1 MSEPAG
7 VAIEHVSFGYGATR
21 VLDGVSLDIRKG
33 EFFAFLGPSGSGKT
47 TLLRLVAGFGTP
59 DSGRILIGGR
69 DATRQPPWARN
80 VGLVFQN
87 YALWPH
93 MTVAENVA
101 FGLQRRRVPRAER
114 DRRVRAAL
122 DLVGLAHM
130 ADRRP
135 AQLSG
140 GQQQRVAI
148 ARTLA
153 IEPEVLLLDEP
164 LSNLDA
170 GLRAGV
176 RAELVELQ
184 RRLGLTTILVTHDQE
199 EANAA
204 ADRMAVLNDGKVL
217 QVGRPA
223 ELYDRPASRFVAGF
237 LGTANLIEGRVD
249 GGAFQAGGARLPLP
263 SGTAA
268 GPAVLAL
275 RPQALRLLREGDA
288 TLAAR
293 VLRAEFLG
301 GHVRYTLEAGEA
313 GAGLTLVAEEPH
325 LRGLDPLPPGAPV
338 GIAIDASQA
347 TLLRA

>member
-1 MSEPAG
+1 MTAG
-7 VAIEHVSFGYGATR
+7 VEIERVSFGYGATR
-21 VLDGVSLDIRKG
+21 VLEDVSLTVRKG

-47 TLLRLVAGFGTP
+47 TLLRLVAGFGMP
-59 DSGRILIGGR
+59 DPGRILIGGR
-69 DATRQPPWARN
+69 DVTREAPWARN
-80 VGLVFQN
+80 VGLVFQS

-93 MTVAENVA
+93 MTVAQNVA
-101 FGLQRRRVPRAER
+101 FGLERRRIGRAER
-114 DRRVRAAL
+114 DRRVKAAL
-122 DLVGLAHM
+122 DLVGLAQLM
-130 ADRRP
+130 ERRP

-204 ADRMAVLNDGKVL
+204 ADRMAVLNEGRVL
-217 QVGRPA
+217 QVGTPT
-223 ELYDRPASRFVAGF
+223 ELYDRPANRFVAGF
-237 LGTANLIEGRVD
+237 LGTANLIEGEVTAR
-249 GGAFQAGGARLPLP
+249 GFEAGGVALPL
-263 SGTAA
+263 TAGA
-268 GPAVLAL
+268 APGRATLAL
-275 RPQALRLLREGDA
+275 RPQALSLLRDGPG
-288 TLAAR
+288 TLPAR

-301 GHVRYTLEAGEA
+301 GHVRYTLEAGQ
-313 GAGLTLVAEEPH
+313 GIRLVAEEPH
-325 LRGLDPLPPGAPV
+325 LRGLDPLAPGAAV
-338 GIAIDASQA
+338 GIAVDPGQAS
-347 TLLRA
+347 LLRS

>member
-1 MSEPAG
+1 MSEAG
-7 VAIEHVSFGYGATR
+7 VDVQSVSFGYGATR
-21 VLDGVSLDIRKG
+21 VLEDVSLTVRKG

-47 TLLRLVAGFGTP
+47 TLLRLIAGFGQP
-59 DSGRILIGGR
+59 EQGRIMIGGR
-69 DATRQPPWARN
+69 DATRLAPWDRN
-80 VGLVFQN
+80 VGLVFQS

-93 MTVAENVA
+93 MTVGENVA
-101 FGLQRRRVPRAER
+101 FGLEQRRVGRAER

-122 DLVGLAHM
+122 DLVGLAQFI
-130 ADRRP
+130 DRRP

-153 IEPEVLLLDEP
+153 IEPDVLLLDEP

-204 ADRMAVLNDGKVL
+204 ADRMAVLHEGRVL
-217 QVGRPA
+217 QVGAPT
-223 ELYDRPASRFVAGF
+223 ELYDHPVNRFVAGF
-237 LGTANLIEGRVD
+237 LGTANMLEGALDAD
-249 GGAFQAGGARLPLP
+249 GFHTGGLLLPIP
-263 SGTAA
+263 SDMAEAEPPGRAT
-268 GPAVLAL
+268 LAL
-275 RPQALRLLREGDA
+275 RPQAITLLREGGA
-288 TLAAR
+288 LQAR

-301 GHVRYTLEAGEA
+301 GHVRYTLEAGE
-313 GAGLTLVAEEPH
+313 GLRLVAEEPH
-325 LRGLDPLPPGAPV
+325 LRGLAPLSAGSAIGLALDPA
-338 GIAIDASQA
+338 QA
-347 TLLRA
+347 TLLRQ

>member
-1 MSEPAG
+1 MSEAG
-7 VAIEHVSFGYGATR
+7 VDVQSVSFGYGATR
-21 VLDGVSLDIRKG
+21 VLEDVSLTVRKG

-47 TLLRLVAGFGTP
+47 TLLRLIAGFGQP
-59 DSGRILIGGR
+59 ERGRIMIGGR
-69 DATRQPPWARN
+69 DATRLPPWDRN
-80 VGLVFQN
+80 VGLVFQS

-93 MTVAENVA
+93 MTVGENVS
-101 FGLQRRRVPRAER
+101 FGLEQRRMGRAER

-122 DLVGLAHM
+122 DLVGLARLI
-130 ADRRP
+130 DRRP

-204 ADRMAVLNDGKVL
+204 TDRMAVLNEGRVL
-217 QVGRPA
+217 QVGAPA
-223 ELYDRPASRFVAGF
+223 ELYDRPVNRFVAGF
-237 LGTANLIEGRVD
+237 LGTANMLEGELAAD
-249 GGAFQAGGARLPLP
+249 GFHTGGLVLPVAE
-263 SGTAA
+263 AA
-268 GPAVLAL
+268 APGRATLAL
-275 RPQALRLLREGDA
+275 RPQAITLLREGGA
-288 TLAAR
+288 IRAR

-301 GHVRYTLEAGEA
+301 GHVRYTLEAGE
-313 GAGLTLVAEEPH
+313 GLRLVAEEPH
-325 LRGLDPLPPGAPV
+325 LRGLDPLSPGATIGMALDPAQ
-338 GIAIDASQA
+338 G
-347 TLLRA
+347 TLLRQ

>member
-1 MSEPAG
+1 MSEAG
-7 VAIEHVSFGYGATR
+7 VDVQSVSFGYGATR
-21 VLDGVSLDIRKG
+21 VLEDVSLTVRKG

-47 TLLRLVAGFGTP
+47 TLLRLIAGFGQP
-59 DSGRILIGGR
+59 EQGRIMIGGR
-69 DATRQPPWARN
+69 DATRLAPWDRN
-80 VGLVFQN
+80 VGLVFQS

-93 MTVAENVA
+93 MTVGENVA
-101 FGLQRRRVPRAER
+101 FGLEQRRVGRAER

-122 DLVGLAHM
+122 DLVGLAQFI
-130 ADRRP
+130 DRRP

-153 IEPEVLLLDEP
+153 IEPDVLLLDEP

-204 ADRMAVLNDGKVL
+204 ADRMAVLHEGRVL
-217 QVGRPA
+217 QVGAPT
-223 ELYDRPASRFVAGF
+223 ELYDHPVNRFVAGF
-237 LGTANLIEGRVD
+237 LGTANMLEGALEAD
-249 GGAFQAGGARLPLP
+249 GFRTGGLLLPLAP
-263 SGTAA
+263 DTANA
-268 GPAVLAL
+268 GPPGRATLAL
-275 RPQALRLLREGDA
+275 RPQAITLLREGGA
-288 TLAAR
+288 LQAR

-301 GHVRYTLEAGEA
+301 GHVRYTLEAGE
-313 GAGLTLVAEEPH
+313 GLRLVAEEPH
-325 LRGLDPLPPGAPV
+325 LRGLAPLSAGSAIGLALDPA
-338 GIAIDASQA
+338 QA
-347 TLLRA
+347 TLLRQ

>member
-21 VLDGVSLDIRKG
+21 VLDGVSLEIRKG

-122 DLVGLAHM
+122 DLVGLAHLM
-130 ADRRP
+130 DRRP

-263 SGTAA
+263 PGAA
-268 GPAVLAL
+268 SGPAVLAL

-288 TLAAR
+288 TLPAR

-301 GHVRYTLEAGEA
+301 GHVRYILEAGEA
-313 GAGLTLVAEEPH
+313 LTLVAEEPH

-338 GIAIDASQA
+338 GVAIDASQA

>member
-1 MSEPAG
+1 MTAG
-7 VAIEHVSFGYGATR
+7 VEIERVSFGYGATR
-21 VLDGVSLDIRKG
+21 VLEDVSLSIRRG

-47 TLLRLVAGFGTP
+47 TLLRLVAGFGIP

-69 DATRQPPWARN
+69 DATREAPWARN

-93 MTVAENVA
+93 MTVAQNVA
-101 FGLQRRRVPRAER
+101 FGLERRRVGRAER
-114 DRRVRAAL
+114 ERRVKAAL
-122 DLVGLAHM
+122 DLVGLAHLM
-130 ADRRP
+130 DRRP

-176 RAELVELQ
+176 RTELVELQ

-204 ADRMAVLNDGKVL
+204 ADRMAVLNEGRVL
-217 QVGRPA
+217 QVGTPT
-223 ELYDRPASRFVAGF
+223 ELYDRPTTRFVAGF
-237 LGTANLIEGRVD
+237 LGTANLIEGEITAQ
-249 GGAFQAGGARLPLP
+249 GFQAGGIALPVT
-263 SGTAA
+263 GDAA
-268 GPAVLAL
+268 PGRATLAL
-275 RPQALRLLREGDA
+275 RPQALSLLRDGPGA
-288 TLAAR
+288 VLGR

-301 GHVRYTLEAGEA
+301 GHVRYTLEAGQ
-313 GAGLTLVAEEPH
+313 GIRLVAEEPH

-338 GIAIDASQA
+338 GIAVDPAQA
-347 TLLRA
+347 TLLRP

>member
-1 MSEPAG
+1 MSGPAG
-7 VAIEHVSFGYGATR
+7 VAIDQVSFGYGATR

-114 DRRVRAAL
+114 DRRVRAVL
-122 DLVGLAHM
+122 DLVGLVHLI
-130 ADRRP
+130 DRRP

-223 ELYDRPASRFVAGF
+223 ELYDRPACRFVAGF
-237 LGTANLIEGRVD
+237 LGTANLIEGQVD
-249 GGAFQAGGARLPLP
+249 DGTFRAGGARFPLP
-263 SGTAA
+263 SGAAA

-275 RPQALRLLREGDA
+275 RPQALRLLRNGGA
-288 TLAAR
+288 SLSAQ

-301 GHVRYTLEAGEA
+301 GQVRYTLEVGDA
-313 GAGLTLVAEEPH
+313 LTLVAEEPH
-325 LRGLDPLPPGAPV
+325 LRGLEPLPPGTPV
-338 GIAIDASQA
+338 GVAIDVSQA
-347 TLLRA
+347 TLLRS

>member
-1 MSEPAG
+1 MSEAG
-7 VAIEHVSFGYGATR
+7 VDVQSVSFGYGATR
-21 VLDGVSLDIRKG
+21 VLEDVSLTVRKG

-47 TLLRLVAGFGTP
+47 TLLRLIAGFGQP
-59 DSGRILIGGR
+59 ERGRILIGGR
-69 DATRQPPWARN
+69 DATRLAPWDRN
-80 VGLVFQN
+80 VGLVFQS

-93 MTVAENVA
+93 MTVGENVA
-101 FGLQRRRVPRAER
+101 FGLEQRRVGRAER

-122 DLVGLAHM
+122 DLVGLAHLV
-130 ADRRP
+130 DRRP

-153 IEPEVLLLDEP
+153 IEPDVLLLDEP

-204 ADRMAVLNDGKVL
+204 ADRMAVLNEGRVL
-217 QVGRPA
+217 QVGAPT
-223 ELYDRPASRFVAGF
+223 ELYDRPVNRFVAGF
-237 LGTANLIEGRVD
+237 LGTANMLDGELAADGFHAGGLVLPVAE
-249 GGAFQAGGARLPLP
+249 GGALGRA
-263 SGTAA
+263 T
-268 GPAVLAL
+268 LAL
-275 RPQALRLLREGDA
+275 RPQAITLLREGG
-288 TLAAR
+288 TIRAR

-301 GHVRYTLEAGEA
+301 GHVRYTLEAGE
-313 GAGLTLVAEEPH
+313 GLRLVAEEAH
-325 LRGLDPLPPGAPV
+325 LRGLAPLAAGSAIGMALDPA
-338 GIAIDASQA
+338 QA
-347 TLLRA
+347 TLLRQ

>member
-1 MSEPAG
+1 MSEAG
-7 VAIEHVSFGYGATR
+7 VDVQSVSFGYGATR
-21 VLDGVSLDIRKG
+21 VLEDVSLTVRKG

-47 TLLRLVAGFGTP
+47 TLLRLIAGFGQP
-59 DSGRILIGGR
+59 ERGRIMIGGR
-69 DATRQPPWARN
+69 DATRLPPWDRN
-80 VGLVFQN
+80 VGLVFQS

-93 MTVAENVA
+93 MTVGENVS
-101 FGLQRRRVPRAER
+101 FGLEQRRMGRAER

-122 DLVGLAHM
+122 DLVGLARLI
-130 ADRRP
+130 DRRP

-204 ADRMAVLNDGKVL
+204 TDRMAVLNEGRVL
-217 QVGRPA
+217 QVGAPT
-223 ELYDRPASRFVAGF
+223 ELYDRPANRFVAGF
-237 LGTANLIEGRVD
+237 LGTANMLEGELAAD
-249 GGAFQAGGARLPLP
+249 GFHAGGLVLPVAE
-263 SGTAA
+263 AA
-268 GPAVLAL
+268 APGRATLAL
-275 RPQALRLLREGDA
+275 RPQAITLLREGGA
-288 TLAAR
+288 IRAR

-301 GHVRYTLEAGEA
+301 GHVRYTLEAGE
-313 GAGLTLVAEEPH
+313 GLRLVAEEPH
-325 LRGLDPLPPGAPV
+325 LRGLDPLPPGATIGMALDPAQ
-338 GIAIDASQA
+338 G
-347 TLLRA
+347 TLLRQ

>member
-1 MSEPAG
+1 MSEAG
-7 VAIEHVSFGYGATR
+7 VDVQSVSFGYGATR
-21 VLDGVSLDIRKG
+21 VLEDVSLTVRKG

-47 TLLRLVAGFGTP
+47 TLLRLIAGFGQP
-59 DSGRILIGGR
+59 ERGRIMIGGR
-69 DATRQPPWARN
+69 DATRLPPWDRN
-80 VGLVFQN
+80 VGLVFQS

-93 MTVAENVA
+93 MTVGENVS
-101 FGLQRRRVPRAER
+101 FGLEQRRMGRAER

-122 DLVGLAHM
+122 DLVGLARLI
-130 ADRRP
+130 DRRP

-204 ADRMAVLNDGKVL
+204 TDRMAVLNEGRVL
-217 QVGRPA
+217 QVGAPA
-223 ELYDRPASRFVAGF
+223 ELYDRPVNRFVAGF
-237 LGTANLIEGRVD
+237 LGTANMLEGELAAD
-249 GGAFQAGGARLPLP
+249 GFHTGGLVLPVAE
-263 SGTAA
+263 AA
-268 GPAVLAL
+268 APGRATLAL
-275 RPQALRLLREGDA
+275 RPQAITLLREGGA
-288 TLAAR
+288 IRAR

-301 GHVRYTLEAGEA
+301 GHVRYTLEAGE
-313 GAGLTLVAEEPH
+313 GLRLVAEEPH
-325 LRGLDPLPPGAPV
+325 LRGLDPLSPGATIGMALDPDQ
-338 GIAIDASQA
+338 G
-347 TLLRA
+347 TLLRQ

>member
-1 MSEPAG
+1 MSEAG
-7 VAIEHVSFGYGATR
+7 VDVQSVSFGYGATR
-21 VLDGVSLDIRKG
+21 VLEDVSLTVRKG

-47 TLLRLVAGFGTP
+47 TLLRLIAGFGQP
-59 DSGRILIGGR
+59 ERGRIMIGGR
-69 DATRQPPWARN
+69 DATRLAPWDRN
-80 VGLVFQN
+80 VGLVFQS

-93 MTVAENVA
+93 MTVGENVA
-101 FGLQRRRVPRAER
+101 FGLEQRRVGRAER

-122 DLVGLAHM
+122 DLVGLAHLI
-130 ADRRP
+130 DRRP

-204 ADRMAVLNDGKVL
+204 ADRMAVLNEGRVL
-217 QVGRPA
+217 QVGAPT
-223 ELYDRPASRFVAGF
+223 ELYDHPANRFVAGF
-237 LGTANLIEGRVD
+237 LGTANMLEGELAAD
-249 GGAFQAGGARLPLP
+249 GFHAGGLVLPVAE
-263 SGTAA
+263 AA
-268 GPAVLAL
+268 PPGRATLAL
-275 RPQALRLLREGDA
+275 RPQAITLLREGGA
-288 TLAAR
+288 LQAR

-301 GHVRYTLEAGEA
+301 GHVRYTLEAGE
-313 GAGLTLVAEEPH
+313 GLRLVAEEPH
-325 LRGLDPLPPGAPV
+325 LRGLAPLAAGSAIGMALDPA
-338 GIAIDASQA
+338 QA
-347 TLLRA
+347 TLLRQ

>member
-1 MSEPAG
+1 MTAAG
-7 VAIEHVSFGYGATR
+7 VEIERLSFGYGATR
-21 VLDGVSLDIRKG
+21 VLEDVSLSIAKG

-47 TLLRLVAGFGTP
+47 TLLRLIAGFGTP
-59 DSGRILIGGR
+59 DCGRILISGR
-69 DATRQPPWARN
+69 DATREPPWARN

-93 MTVAENVA
+93 MTVAQNVA
-101 FGLQRRRVPRAER
+101 FGLERRRVPRAER
-114 DRRVRAAL
+114 ERRVRAAL
-122 DLVGLAHM
+122 DLVGLAHLTE
-130 ADRRP
+130 RRP

-204 ADRMAVLNDGKVL
+204 ADRMAVLNEGRVL
-217 QVGRPA
+217 QVGSPT
-223 ELYDRPASRFVAGF
+223 ELYDRPANRFVAGF
-237 LGTANLIEGRVD
+237 LGTANLID
-249 GGAFQAGGARLPLP
+249 GEVAADGFRAGGLALPLP
-263 SGTAA
+263 DQPPPGRAT
-268 GPAVLAL
+268 LAL
-275 RPQALRLLREGDA
+275 RPQALRLLREGNGI
-288 TLAAR
+288 LPAR

-301 GHVRYTLEAGEA
+301 GHMRYTLEAGRD
-313 GAGLTLVAEEPH
+313 LHLVAEEPH
-325 LRGLDPLPPGAPV
+325 LRGLDPLAPGTAV
-338 GIAIDASQA
+338 ALAVDASQI
-347 TLLRA
+347 TLLRH